1 MPYFRWISI
10 AVLGLLGA
18 PILLMSVESVDIHN
32 GEHCLVHGIDGA
44 FNRVLVDGQTWTEV
58 RDDSASGRCRIN
70 AVHITTLA
78 VDVGHEYELPF
89 TRHNNGHISIDNSRW
104 IDIISPSIGLLGGF
118 LKPLLYA
125 YGVLALATFFALAKD
140 SRLPFR

>member
-18 PILLMSVESVDIHN
+18 PILLMSVESVYVHN

-44 FNRVLVDGQTWTEV
+44 FNRVLVDGATWTEV
-58 RDDSASGRCRIN
+58 WADPGSGRCRVS
-70 AVHITTLA
+70 AVNITTLA
-78 VDVGHEYELPF
+78 VDVGQEYELRF
-89 TRHNNGHISIDNSRW
+89 TRHNIGYISIDNSRW

-125 YGVLALATFFALAKD
+125 YGVLAMATFFALAKD
-140 SRLPFR
+140 TRLPFR